1 MEMKPVLSPEGV
13 DYLLALATGE
23 TLGFRFREIRRER
36 TGVHALLAII
46 LDSTI
51 LGYDTFNIGRREE
64 RQRLGNAAYKMIHGD
79 LTKGAITN
87 NELLH
92 QLDIAALQAPQ
103 MWEEERISIESY
115 DDNTPD
121 PGPVLFVLKPYIIR
135 GGGTIFYA
143 PPKSGK
149 SYLLQAMGIHIG
161 TKQGNLWRVTEA
173 RPVLYINLE
182 RDRQGFIRR
191 EIAIKKALGVTGS
204 TNVHY
209 LHARGMALNALR
221 QKVRRWLQ
229 EHPGSGVILDS
240 ISRAQTGKS
249 LTDDDT
255 GNHFIDMMHGL
266 EPPWWAAAGH
276 TPRANDNHIFGTVMF
291 DAGMDIGVQISK
303 ENKDNRLGIR
313 LEIADANDIGKFT
326 PENLALEFDG
336 PEGAL
341 INIRGAMD
349 FEFSELMAKE
359 KISQSERL
367 KLAIENSELGNLTA
381 MEASRVTSMDNSQVS
396 KLLKGPDF
404 EALPRVGTR
413 GIPYQLRHQYR
424 S

>member
-1 MEMKPVLSPEGV
+1 MAMKHVLSPEGV
-13 DYLLALATGE
+13 DYLLALDTGE
-23 TLGFRFREIRRER
+23 TLNFRFREIRRER

-51 LGYDTFNIGRREE
+51 LGYDTFNIGRRED
-64 RQRLGNAAYKMIHGD
+64 RQRLGNAAFKMIHGD
-79 LTKGAITN
+79 LTKGALSN

-103 MWEEERISIESY
+103 IWEEERISIEAY
-115 DDNTPD
+115 DENTPD
-121 PGPVLFVLKPYIIR
+121 PGPVMFVLKPYIIR

-149 SYLLQAMGIHIG
+149 SYLLQAMAIHIG
-161 TKQGNLWRVTEA
+161 TGQGSMWAVREVL
-173 RPVLYINLE
+173 PVLYINLE

-191 EIAIKKALGVTGS
+191 EIAIKGALGIVGR

-221 QKVRRWLQ
+221 QKVRKWLQ

-240 ISRAQTGKS
+240 ISRAQTGQS

-255 GNHFIDMMHGL
+255 GNRFIDMMHGL
-266 EPPWWAAAGH
+266 EPPWWAAVGH
-276 TPRANDNHIFGTVMF
+276 TPRASNNHIFGTVMF
-291 DAGMDIGVQISK
+291 DAGMDVGVQISK

-313 LEIADANDIGKFT
+313 LEITDANDIGRFT

-336 PEGAL
+336 PEGPL
-341 INIRGAMD
+341 SNMRDAMD
-349 FEFSELMAKE
+349 FEFSELLAKE
-359 KISQSERL
+359 HISQLEKV
-367 KLAIENSELGNLTA
+367 KLAIDNSQLGNMTA
-381 MEASRVTSMDNSQVS
+381 VEIARVTGIDSSQVS

-404 EALPRVGTR
+404 EAMQRDGIR
-413 GIPYQLRHQYR
+413 GIPYQVRLP